1 MGWHFFF
8 LIFILDSIRFFFWR
22 EFILAQ
28 LARADRSGFL
38 RCSADKQNPN
48 HRIES
53 SHNLVVSFHLS
64 AAVCPFIAMEVPSLT
79 RGAAQTLT
87 EEISSE
93 SVFVVVQVVRI
104 IKLPASS
111 DVVNR
116 TTRYRL
122 VLSDGENLVQG
133 LAAAQMNHLIETR
146 MLAEHDVI
154 RVKDYMANLIQSRTV
169 VILLDVDVIVRYGRI
184 IGNPNGLDA
193 NSAGVGGGEG
203 SNVSE
208 GNDGAAG
215 AISGLPS
222 PRASKRGAGEMM
234 PGGRES
240 VVAASDDPQLRT
252 LGAAISEEVKCP
264 ISHELL
270 VDPVTAE
277 DGFQYERESIQKY
290 FEHVGSSGT
299 NRILRSPKTNL
310 PMGDKLT
317 DAIVVRN
324 ITRHMVQSGALGSDI
339 ADRYQRQNQVASLK
353 KRAGEKDI
361 GAMRLLATW
370 YKTGMHGLEPCPR
383 QAEYWK
389 DKAAACDLELCA
401 LRNNDSEAMCMLG
414 KGYGAG
420 IFSFLESRK
429 DAKTAFR
436 WFSMAAERMDS
447 HGMAYAGNAI
457 AEGNGTTK
465 HEAKGITL
473 VAAAAAMQSDCGCFF
488 FGRYYF
494 EGKHGLRLDWPW
506 AKYWLKKAVDLSA
519 KEGGFLDTE
528 QIENAKEML
537 RNIRA

>member
-1 MGWHFFF
+1 
-8 LIFILDSIRFFFWR
+8 
-22 EFILAQ
+22 
-28 LARADRSGFL
+28 
-38 RCSADKQNPN
+38 
-48 HRIES
+48 
-53 SHNLVVSFHLS
+53 
-64 AAVCPFIAMEVPSLT
+64 MEVPSLT

-104 IKLPASS
+104 IKLSASS

-116 TTRYRL
+116 TTRCRL

-193 NSAGVGGGEG
+193 NSAGVGGEGG

-208 GNDGAAG
+208 GNAATG
-215 AISGLPS
+215 TTSGLPS
-222 PRASKRGAGEMM
+222 SRAPKRGAGEMM

-240 VVAASDDPQLRT
+240 VFAASDDPQLRT
-252 LGAAISEEVKCP
+252 LGTAISEEVKCP

-290 FEHVGSSGT
+290 FEHVRSSGT

-310 PMGDKLT
+310 PMGNKLT

-324 ITRHMVQSGALGSDI
+324 IIRYMVQSGAFGRDV

-353 KRAGEKDI
+353 KRAGEKDV

-436 WFSMAAERMDS
+436 WFSMAAERMDG

-457 AEGNGTTK
+457 AEGMERRRMK
-465 HEAKGITL
+465 RKALRWSPLPRLCSPIAAVSSL
-473 VAAAAAMQSDCGCFF
+473 VCIISRGSMDCAWTGP
-488 FGRYYF
+488 GPSI
-494 EGKHGLRLDWPW
+494 G
-506 AKYWLKKAVDLSA
+506 
-519 KEGGFLDTE
+519 
-528 QIENAKEML
+528 
-537 RNIRA
+537 